1 MTSSADLGEIEGKSL
16 VAGAGEAN
24 GGLRFEYGGVWKWI
38 STVAGIP
45 VMWEGADVVDN

>member
-1 MTSSADLGEIEGKSL
+1 MKLKARVWSPEQ
-16 VAGAGEAN
+16 GEAN
-24 GGLRFEYGGVWKWI
+24 GGLRFEYGGVWRWI